1 VATNLA
7 IPQSQAVASEIPSSQ
22 VASTSQAAPAVTPT
36 SVTTAA
42 AAATPSSSG
51 DSSVPFLRGV
61 NIGNWLIVE
70 KWMDPTLWSGDFA
83 NAVDQWTFDSTPNAA
98 AALQQ
103 HWSTWFTA
111 SDVKTL
117 SSYGI
122 NALRIPIGYWA
133 YDNKDTPFIQ
143 GADHYLELA
152 IQWARELNMKVWVD
166 LHGSPGSQNG
176 QDHSGRKGKMLWQQ
190 ADNLNRSTA
199 VLVTMAK
206 KYGSAM
212 YADVVVGIEIVN
224 EPAASG
230 NVSFATS
237 QQWALDA
244 YHAMKAVTTNP
255 NLVIVTH
262 DSFQGTT
269 TFTPLAKK
277 LDAKDFGVDAHQ
289 YQLYTDADN
298 TLTQAQHIAKAC
310 GWAKDLQTT
319 KAAMPVYIGEW
330 SALTNVCVNPD
341 GSTTAGTSCSASGC
355 QCVTS
360 EPKTW
365 SKKTVEVVRRYVE
378 AQLDVWEANT
388 MGWFLWGFGGPGG
401 WGIGNLVAAGVMPSP
416 VTERLYPGQCD

>member
-360 EPKTW
+360 EPKT
-365 SKKTVEVVRRYVE
+365 
-378 AQLDVWEANT
+378 
-388 MGWFLWGFGGPGG
+388 
-401 WGIGNLVAAGVMPSP
+401 
-416 VTERLYPGQCD
+416 